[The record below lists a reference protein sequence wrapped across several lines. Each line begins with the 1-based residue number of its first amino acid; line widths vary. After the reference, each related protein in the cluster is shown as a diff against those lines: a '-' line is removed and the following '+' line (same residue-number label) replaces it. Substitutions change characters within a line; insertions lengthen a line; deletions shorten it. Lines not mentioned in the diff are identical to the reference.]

1 MDDDRCVE
9 IYWECGND
17 QDREGGQM
25 NKQEISAALK
35 DYYWMINEIKR
46 QRKMLENE
54 VKSSITAQY
63 GEESAL
69 PKPKGT
75 NSDPVYREIL
85 RREKTHQWIN
95 RLQKKVLFIQEHV
108 DCVRGERE
116 RAVLECLLDGM
127 SVIAISRHMGL
138 SERNIRA
145 IRANIVDTMYENA
158 GNSGFAGNA
167 EIAG

>member
-1 MDDDRCVE
+1 
-9 IYWECGND
+9 
-17 QDREGGQM
+17 M
-25 NKQEISAALK
+25 NKQEISQALK
-35 DYYWMINEIKR
+35 DYRWMINEIKR

-54 VKSSITAQY
+54 VRSNITSQY

-95 RLQKKVLFIQEHV
+95 RLQRKVLFIQEHV

-138 SERNIRA
+138 SERNIYKLRE
-145 IRANIVDTMYENA
+145 NIIDMMARNAEN
-158 GNSGFAGNA
+158 AGNA